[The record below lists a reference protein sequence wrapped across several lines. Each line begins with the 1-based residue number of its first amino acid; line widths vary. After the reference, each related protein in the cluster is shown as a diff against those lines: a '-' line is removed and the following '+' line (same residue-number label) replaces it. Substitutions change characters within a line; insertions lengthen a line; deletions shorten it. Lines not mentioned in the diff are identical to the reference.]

1 MLRND
6 VAVGNDD
13 DSPVELGLEVRHNLL
28 ADLAESND
36 GAERNADEEGLG
48 HSAVCLNVINQFS
61 AVDEDL
67 SELSLDGGVVNL

>member
-13 DSPVELGLEVRHNLL
+13 DSPVELGLEVGHNLL

-48 HSAVCLNVINQFS
+48 DLAVCLLVINQIS

-67 SELSLDGGVVNL
+67 GELSLQGGVVNL

>member
-6 VAVGNDD
+6 VAVGNND
-13 DSPVELGLEVRHNLL
+13 DSPVELGLEVGHNLL
-28 ADLAESND
+28 ADFAESND

-48 HSAVCLNVINQFS
+48 DSAVCLNVINQFS

>member
-13 DSPVELGLEVRHNLL
+13 DSPVELGLEVGHNLL

-48 HSAVCLNVINQFS
+48 DLAVCLLVINQIS
-61 AVDEDL
+61 TVDEDL
-67 SELSLDGGVVNL
+67 GELSLQGGVVNL